1 MAKDIGEGTGAGAG
15 AADGSSGAAAAGG
28 AGAGGGSGGGRG
40 AGVIGRM
47 GGRDQKKVE
56 EDYELFLRDIE
67 EDEEMRAAV
76 NMYKAPGG
84 TKMGAGSGLAGGKN
98 RRKGGKSGAGAAV
111 NEGGMDMDMDMDMS
125 MPVEVGAE
133 EKESETERRTCISAS
148 RITGSRSPAYHHQY
162 QHTTAQG
169 CTVL

>member
-1 MAKDIGEGTGAGAG
+1 MAKDIGEGAGTGAG
-15 AADGSSGAAAAGG
+15 AADGSSGAVATGG
-28 AGAGGGSGGGRG
+28 AGAGGGSGGGGRG

-84 TKMGAGSGLAGGKN
+84 TKMGAGSGLAGGKT
-98 RRKGGKSGAGAAV
+98 RRKGGKAGAAV
-111 NEGGMDMDMDMDMS
+111 NEGGMDMDMDMEEDQTIV
-125 MPVEVGAE
+125 PPEETHEDGEEDEEEEADFPEVKLDE
-133 EKESETERRTCISAS
+133 LLDDFDEMTLQESEDN
-148 RITGSRSPAYHHQY
+148 
-162 QHTTAQG
+162 
-169 CTVL
+169 

>member
-1 MAKDIGEGTGAGAG
+1 MAKDIGEGAGAG
-15 AADGSSGAAAAGG
+15 AVDGPSGAAAAGG
-28 AGAGGGSGGGRG
+28 AGSGGGSGGGGRG

-84 TKMGAGSGLAGGKN
+84 TKMGAGSGLAGGKT
-98 RRKGGKSGAGAAV
+98 RRKGGKAAAA
-111 NEGGMDMDMDMDMS
+111 NEGGMDMDMDMEEDQTIV
-125 MPVEVGAE
+125 PPEETHEDGEEDEEEEADFPEVKLDE
-133 EKESETERRTCISAS
+133 LLDDFDEMTLQESEDN
-148 RITGSRSPAYHHQY
+148 
-162 QHTTAQG
+162 
-169 CTVL
+169 

>member
-1 MAKDIGEGTGAGAG
+1 MAKDIGEGAGAGAG

-76 NMYKAPGG
+76 NMYKASGG
-84 TKMGAGSGLAGGKN
+84 TKMGAGSGLAGGKT
-98 RRKGGKSGAGAAV
+98 RRKGGKAAAA
-111 NEGGMDMDMDMDMS
+111 NEGGMDMDMDMDMCCL
-125 MPVEVGAE
+125 
-133 EKESETERRTCISAS
+133 ETGGKVLGR
-148 RITGSRSPAYHHQY
+148 
-162 QHTTAQG
+162 QG
-169 CTVL
+169 GPIIQSSTDNHL